1 MSSVSPAFSSDGKTL
16 YVIGEQLRG
25 ELQHLDKRSMQFVPY
40 AGGISGESADLS
52 HDGQWITYV
61 AFPGRSLW
69 RSRLDGSD
77 RLQLTFPPVQVGV
90 PRWSPDGKTIVLH
103 GTVPGQG
110 HAIWTVPADGGRLE
124 RITSG
129 RFFEIG
135 PIWSPEGASV
145 IFSSSPIS
153 PSSQAES
160 GVFIVDL
167 HSREVRRVPGSERF
181 FAPEISPDGRYIV
194 ATLLRS
200 PHAVLFD
207 FRTGAWTELQGG
219 SSIRRWSRDGKYVYF
234 MRRGKDPAVMRVRL
248 SDQRIEV
255 VASLKG
261 VRLAGSLAGIAF
273 TLDPDESPVI
283 LRDVG
288 IQEIYS
294 LAWNLR

>member
-1 MSSVSPAFSSDGKTL
+1 M
-16 YVIGEQLRG
+16 IGEELRG
-25 ELQHLDKRSMQFVPY
+25 ELQHLDKRSLQFISY
-40 AGGISGESADLS
+40 AGGISGETPDLS
-52 HDGQWITYV
+52 HDGRWITYV
-61 AFPGRSLW
+61 GFPDGSLW
-69 RSRLDGSD
+69 RSRVDGSD
-77 RLQLTFPPVQVGV
+77 RLQLTFPPVQVAN
-90 PRWSPDGKTIVLH
+90 PRWSPDGKMIVLH

-110 HAIWTVPADGGRLE
+110 HAIWTVPADGGKLE

-135 PIWSPEGASV
+135 PIWSPEGGSV
-145 IFSSSPIS
+145 IFSSA
-153 PSSQAES
+153 PSIPASQEES
-160 GVFIVDL
+160 GIYMVDL
-167 HSREVRRVPGSERF
+167 HSRQARRVPGSEGH

-194 ATLLRS
+194 ATLLRN

-207 FRTGAWTELQGG
+207 FRTEAWTELPAG

-234 MRRGKDPAVMRVRL
+234 MQRGKDPAVMRVRM
-248 SDQRIEV
+248 SDHRTEL
-255 VASLKG
+255 VASLTH
-261 VRLAGSLAGIAF
+261 VRLAGTLAGIAF